1 MKTPTKIG
9 FIGTGNMGAP
19 MAANLAKPGRTMTVH
34 DVRRESAAELLAGGA
49 AWGGSPADVARASEV
64 VFLSLPGPREVE
76 AVLEG
81 ADGVFAAIAGGA
93 TIVDLSTNSPTVVR
107 RLADEA
113 TMQGV
118 DFLDAPV
125 SGGVRGARKGTL
137 AVMVGGDATTFER
150 HRPLF
155 ESIGDKVFHVG
166 GVGTGNVAKL
176 VNNTLCFLG
185 MLGTA
190 EALVL
195 GAKAGIDLGML
206 REVVKAGSGASL
218 MWDHGSR
225 LILEDRLAPAFTTTL
240 AAKDIQLATALA
252 DELGVPFDLGK
263 RVEELLVGYRDGGFA
278 AEDVLATVKSV
289 EERAGIVVRGRAK
302 PERKAVEP

>member
-1 MKTPTKIG
+1 MVTKIG

-34 DVRRESAAELLAGGA
+34 DSRREAAAALIDGGA
-49 AWGGSPADVARASEV
+49 AWGASPAEVARASES

-81 ADGVFAAIAGGA
+81 ADGVFAGIGAGS
-93 TIVDLSTNSPTVVR
+93 TIIDLSTNSPTVVR
-107 RLADEA
+107 RLAEEA
-113 TMQGV
+113 TKRGV
-118 DFLDAPV
+118 GFLDAPV
-125 SGGVRGARKGTL
+125 SGGIRGARKGTL
-137 AVMVGGDATTFER
+137 AVMVGGDAATFER

-155 ESIGDKVFHVG
+155 ESIGEKIFHVG
-166 GVGTGNVAKL
+166 GVGAGNVAKL
-176 VNNTLCFLG
+176 VNNMLCFLN
-185 MLGTA
+185 MLGA
-190 EALVL
+190 GEALVL
-195 GAKAGIDLGML
+195 AGKAGIDLSVL

-218 MWDHGSR
+218 MWEWGSR
-225 LILEDRLAPAFTTTL
+225 AILEDKLQPTFTTTL

-252 DELGVPFDLGK
+252 DELGVPFALGK

-289 EERAGIVVRGRAK
+289 EERAGIVVRGK
-302 PERKAVEP
+302 GKQS